1 MRQLSA
7 AARMWI
13 VAVLLGGACA
23 IAIGIA
29 QANQPEVRADLA
41 EPSFWL
47 LLIAACVAHAFPVI
61 APRHQAYHATQ
72 AFLMASVLVLAW
84 PCVVLIIVAAHV
96 AEWLRRPRPVYIQL
110 YNIATYLIAAGAS
123 AAVVHAS
130 GVWPFQFGVDARGLV
145 VALLAAA
152 VMLLLNHGLT
162 ATVLW
167 LARGIRPT
175 DSGLFAV
182 ESLGLDGVLL
192 VVGIG
197 IGGLLTIQPLSI
209 LVTGSPLILIQRALR
224 VASFESTSHHDGLT
238 GLYNARHLQE
248 ALDIELRRAR
258 SNGQPTGLIVG
269 VLDDMPSIVQRFGRA
284 TLDFLML
291 AVATRLQSTVREFD
305 VVARVDEGGFGV
317 LLPTLDA
324 AATESVARRIGERLG
339 DHPFSLPTTRE
350 AVLTSTSLAYAAV
363 PPAPGANAAEV
374 LTSLRTAVAKAAL
387 SGPSVITAV
396 SLAMPSATAEP
407 VAVAPDASLP
417 VTSLPSSLG
426 KPWSPPRRWLPAF
439 QTVVCSLGLG
449 LSVYVLFSQPLPE
462 PRLAAGVIAVVAL
475 SELLAFEL
483 FDRSSFSVSFAPIV
497 AAGLLGGPAATLLA
511 VWSVALVRGVLR
523 RSRWSRVAFNASAF
537 TLAGIP
543 ATVVATGAGRFDLDS
558 SELVPLAIG
567 TALASTVYYLHTFLI
582 AGALALDVGAD
593 PRQVWERNYR
603 WLFPHY
609 IVLGWMGLGLAL
621 ATLQLGLLG
630 AALFLAPLLAMRVV
644 LKQYVERTAGAVHRL
659 ESANAEL
666 RSASELLQRRGEEL
680 TLLSDLGQLVA
691 AEPRTEA
698 LPTLVVAQCVPAL
711 GEVCAVLWQS
721 SRGIQRSVHAASNSA
736 STELAQVIAARPLDE
751 VQWLAE
757 HFENAEAARG
767 KVAQRDGAD
776 EISARQERLPGWA
789 ESAAGTWLA
798 TPLAGVDQALGW
810 LLAWSAS
817 PPNADERARR
827 LELMREVSQ
836 RLALVLERDALL
848 EEAAEVEALR
858 TVDRAKSDFIAT
870 TAHELRT
877 PLTSLQG
884 YTELLRGPVEPA
896 LRDRWLSIIHVEAAQ
911 LGQVVDQLLDV
922 SRLDSGR
929 FQAERREFELLDVVN
944 SVALHFAQ
952 QVSLSG
958 HRLVVEV
965 PNPPRVYAD
974 PTQVERV
981 LRNLVS
987 NALKYSPDG
996 GEVRIAA
1003 VERSSGEVEMCVQ
1016 DYGLGIPAEWL
1027 GPVFD
1032 RFQRVERPERDSI
1045 RGTGLGLYIAR
1056 QLVELNSGR
1065 IWATSE
1071 GPGRG
1076 STFHVT
1082 MPVARRTG

>member
-7 AARMWI
+7 AAQTWI
-13 VAVLLGGACA
+13 AVVLAGGAIA

-29 QANQPEVRADLA
+29 QSDQPEVHAELA
-41 EPSFWL
+41 QPAVWL
-47 LLIAACVAHAFPVI
+47 LLTFACVAHAFPVI

-84 PCVVLIIVAAHV
+84 PCVVLVIVAAHV

-110 YNIATYLIAAGAS
+110 YNVGTYLIAAGVS

-130 GVWPFQFGVDARGLV
+130 GVWPFEFGVDARTLV
-145 VALLAAA
+145 LALIAAA
-152 VMLLLNHGLT
+152 VMLVVNHGLT

-167 LARGIRPT
+167 LARGVRPT
-175 DSGLFAV
+175 DSGLFGV

-197 IGGLLTIQPLSI
+197 IGGLLNVQPLSI
-209 LVTGSPLILIQRALR
+209 VVTGSPLILIQRALR
-224 VASFESTSHHDGLT
+224 VANFESTSHRDGLT

-248 ALDIELRRAR
+248 ALDVELRRAR
-258 SNGQPTGLIVG
+258 SGGQPTGLIVG

-317 LLPTLDA
+317 LLPALDA
-324 AATESVARRIGERLG
+324 VATESVARCISERLG
-339 DHPFSLPTTRE
+339 DHPFNLPTTRE
-350 AVLTSTSLAYAAV
+350 AVQTSASLAYAAV
-363 PPAPGANAAEV
+363 PPSSSANGHEV
-374 LTSLRTAVAKAAL
+374 LSSLRAAVAKAVL
-387 SGPSVITAV
+387 SGPRLITTV
-396 SLAMPSATAEP
+396 SLAMPAARAEPAPVAPAPLAATAW
-407 VAVAPDASLP
+407 
-417 VTSLPSSLG
+417 SSSMG
-426 KPWSPPRRWLPAF
+426 GTWSPPRSWLPAF
-439 QTVVCSLGLG
+439 QTSVCALGLA
-449 LSVYVLFSQPLPE
+449 LSVYVLASQPLPD
-462 PRLAAGVIAVVAL
+462 PPLAGGVVAVVAL

-523 RSRWSRVAFNASAF
+523 HSRWSRVAFNASAY

-543 ATVVATGAGRFDLDS
+543 ATVVATGAGRFDVES
-558 SELVPLAIG
+558 SQLVPLAIA
-567 TALASTVYYLHTFLI
+567 TALASTVYYLHTFLV

-609 IVLGWMGLGLAL
+609 LVLGWMGLGLAL

-666 RSASELLQRRGEEL
+666 RSASALLQRRGEEL

-691 AEPRTEA
+691 AEPRTET
-698 LPTLVVAQCVPAL
+698 LPTLVVARCVPAL
-711 GEVCAVLWQS
+711 GDVCAVVWQS
-721 SRGIQRSVHAASNSA
+721 SRGMQRSVHAASNSP
-736 STELAQVIAARPLDE
+736 STELAQVLSRRPLDE
-751 VQWLAE
+751 VQWLAA
-757 HFENAEAARG
+757 HLDN
-767 KVAQRDGAD
+767 AD
-776 EISARQERLPGWA
+776 ERPPGWA
-789 ESAAGTWLA
+789 LSAGGAWLA
-798 TPLAGVDQALGW
+798 TPLAGVDQSLGW

-817 PPNADERARR
+817 QPTADERAGR

-858 TVDRAKSDFIAT
+858 TVDRAKTDFIAT

-929 FQAERREFELLDVVN
+929 FQAERREFELIDVIN

-952 QVSLSG
+952 QVTLSG
-958 HRLVVEV
+958 HQLVVEV

-974 PTQVERV
+974 PAQMERV
-981 LRNLVS
+981 LRNLLS

-996 GEVRIAA
+996 GEVRLAA
-1003 VERSSGEVEMCVQ
+1003 VERPSGVVEVCVQ
-1016 DYGLGIPAEWL
+1016 DHGLGIPAEWL
-1027 GPVFD
+1027 GRLFE

-1071 GPGRG
+1071 GPGHG

-1082 MPVARRTG
+1082 VPAAPRTA